1 MSKADEINIQDIK
14 EVKSPYDRFGDGI
27 ITDERTETIN
37 MLIKAVKQLDHQIN
51 NK

>member
-14 EVKSPYDRFGDGI
+14 EVKSPYDKLGDGT
-27 ITDERTETIN
+27 ITDETTITIN
-37 MLIKAVKQLDHQIN
+37 KLIQAVKQLDSQIN